1 MKLKKG
7 SAAAKAY
14 MAKIRAK
21 RKVGAIA
28 KTKTGKPKKRLNKA
42 EREYNQDV
50 DAYKYFIVWNN
61 KVQSGWEFKNDALD
75 ALSDYDKG
83 SAKIYT
89 KTQLIKAGIFNPAN
103 DWKYLSGSVGYK
115 SDRTKML
122 KTATVYMKK
131 YKDKGYSRTEAI
143 RQANIDASFVGS
155 KLQISAKERRLGA
168 TPKDVRSNG
177 YHKDN
182 KSHNVNIRVISGFK
196 NFVKYKGF
204 VIDII
209 NLSNGKKEYAVNMI
223 KPISKKEVYLG
234 SYASLAAAKKW
245 INRVDYLT
253 KQLDKK

>member
-21 RKVGAIA
+21 RKVGAVA
-28 KTKTGKPKKRLNKA
+28 KTKTGKPKKRLSKA
-42 EREYNQDV
+42 EREYNEDV

-89 KTQLIKAGIFNPAN
+89 KAQLTKAGIYNPAN
-103 DWKYLSGSVGYK
+103 DWKYLSGSVG
-115 SDRTKML
+115 
-122 KTATVYMKK
+122 
-131 YKDKGYSRTEAI
+131 
-143 RQANIDASFVGS
+143 S
-155 KLQISAKERRLGA
+155 KLQISAKEMRLGA
-168 TPKDVRSNG
+168 TPKDVKGNG
-177 YHKDN
+177 YHKDT
-182 KSHNVNIRVISGFK
+182 KSHNVNIRIISGFK

-209 NLSNGKKEYAVNMI
+209 NLSNGKKEYAVNMFQ
-223 KPISKKEVYLG
+223 PISKKEVYLG
-234 SYASLAAAKKW
+234 SFASLAAAKKW
-245 INRVDYLT
+245 INKIVYLS
-253 KQLDKK
+253 KK